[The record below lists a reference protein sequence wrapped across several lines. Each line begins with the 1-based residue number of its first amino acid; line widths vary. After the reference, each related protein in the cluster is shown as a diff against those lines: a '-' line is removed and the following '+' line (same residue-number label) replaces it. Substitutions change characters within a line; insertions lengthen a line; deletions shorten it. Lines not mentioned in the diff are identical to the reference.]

1 MVHIAVLMMLKNES
15 KRLHI
20 SLNSI
25 KDVADSLVIYDTG
38 STDNTIEIC
47 KNFCDKH
54 KIPFRLKEGVFVNFC
69 ESRNVSLD
77 FADTFDDIDYLLLM
91 DCNDELRGGE
101 YLQNVATENLKKDA
115 SAFLVTQEW
124 FSGAIDSYFN
134 VRLIKTRKGWRY
146 IGVVHEYIAIIDKD
160 TKEDK
165 SVEPVKITDKI
176 RLYQD
181 RTQDDDK
188 TGKRFHRDKEL
199 LLEEYKKNPKE
210 PRTVFYLAQ
219 TFSCLND
226 NENAYYYYKLRLS
239 LIGFWEEVFQAYLR
253 CGDFSEKLNH
263 DWYDSFTW
271 YMKAYEH
278 TERVEPLIK
287 IAEHYNGKKN
297 FILAYTFLDLAC
309 KLKYPEHCILFVD
322 KLAYD
327 YKRWHLLGIVAY
339 YIKHFNEG
347 KSACMIAIENGK
359 KLNINT
365 EVDQKNLEFYLKELR
380 PNSNP
385 DVIDPTIIPSNS
397 IMNNNSINSIP
408 NLTKNQFIVKRIS
421 ELKIN
426 YPKATDKQLNQMAKL
441 EWKNK

>member
-25 KDVADSLVIYDTG
+25 KDVVDSLVIYDTG

-47 KNFCDKH
+47 KNFCEKH
-54 KIPFRLKEGVFVNFC
+54 KIPFRLKEGIFVNFC

-165 SVEPVKITDKI
+165 SIEPVKITDKI

-188 TGKRFHRDKEL
+188 SGKRFKRDKEL
-199 LLEEYKKNPKE
+199 LTTQYIKDPTE

-219 TFSCLND
+219 TYSCLND
-226 NENAYYYYKLRLS
+226 NENAYYYYKVRTTLV
-239 LIGFWEEVFQAYLR
+239 GFYEERFESCLK
-253 CGDFSEKLNH
+253 CGEFGEKINL
-263 DWYDSFTW
+263 DWYECFNW
-271 YMKAYEH
+271 YMKAFD
-278 TERVEPLIK
+278 LIVTS
-287 IAEHYNGKKN
+287 Y
-297 FILAYTFLDLAC
+297 
-309 KLKYPEHCILFVD
+309 
-322 KLAYD
+322 
-327 YKRWHLLGIVAY
+327 LL
-339 YIKHFNEG
+339 
-347 KSACMIAIENGK
+347 
-359 KLNINT
+359 
-365 EVDQKNLEFYLKELR
+365 
-380 PNSNP
+380 
-385 DVIDPTIIPSNS
+385 
-397 IMNNNSINSIP
+397 
-408 NLTKNQFIVKRIS
+408 
-421 ELKIN
+421 
-426 YPKATDKQLNQMAKL
+426 
-441 EWKNK
+441 